1 MTFAPSLSLPRF
13 LSVEPLARKLAEF
26 RAAMAQRREYLA
38 LLDELQNMSNR
49 DWDDI
54 GLSRLNAHEIARQTV
69 YGR

>member
-1 MTFAPSLSLPRF
+1 MTFAASLALPRR
-13 LSVEPLARKLAEF
+13 LTLEPIARKIEQF
-26 RAAMAQRREYLA
+26 RAARAQHSKYLA